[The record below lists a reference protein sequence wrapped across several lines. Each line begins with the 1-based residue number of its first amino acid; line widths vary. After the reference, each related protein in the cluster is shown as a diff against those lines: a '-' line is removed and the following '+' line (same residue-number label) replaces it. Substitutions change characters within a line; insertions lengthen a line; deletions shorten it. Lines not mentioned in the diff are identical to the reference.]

1 MTADVVKLPFRF
13 DNTQQPWTVTDGR
26 DVLDELASLVAV
38 RDSRCILVTSATLAR
53 ETALV
58 HRVSRVLG
66 PSLARTVTG
75 VQPHVPRES
84 ALELAQT
91 ARAVGADVVVSL
103 GGGTVTDT
111 VKAAR
116 MAISFGCSHP
126 DDFDAL
132 VRPPSLGPSPVGQ
145 QGVPFKAVALPTT
158 LSGAEFTNT
167 VGIIDPSRRRKDLFS
182 YAWLTP
188 DTILLD
194 PELAAPTPP
203 ELWRSTG
210 VKLLSDAIEQL
221 YAPKCHHVV
230 TVLCITLAKRT
241 GRGRSII
248 IRGLSGNDLGLPRP
262 SWKPGRQVGY
272 RRPSR

>member
-13 DNTQQPWTVTDGR
+13 DNTQQPWTVIDGR

-58 HRVSRVLG
+58 HRASRVLG

-91 ARAVGADVVVSL
+91 VRAVGADVVVSL

-145 QGVPFKAVALPTT
+145 QGYRSRP
-158 LSGAEFTNT
+158 SR
-167 VGIIDPSRRRKDLFS
+167 SRRRCRARS
-182 YAWLTP
+182 S
-188 DTILLD
+188 
-194 PELAAPTPP
+194 PTRW
-203 ELWRSTG
+203 ESSTRP
-210 VKLLSDAIEQL
+210 VDARISS
-221 YAPKCHHVV
+221 AM
-230 TVLCITLAKRT
+230 
-241 GRGRSII
+241 
-248 IRGLSGNDLGLPRP
+248 
-262 SWKPGRQVGY
+262 PG
-272 RRPSR
+272 